1 MSSDLSE
8 FFPSIN
14 YPIDLPDGY
23 TQKDLMLYLQSFAL
37 EGSNGDELRNYLKDD
52 LERFLHTLQLVPQP
66 PSGPATS
73 KLLEI
78 GANPYFMSML
88 LEKFSGYQCFY
99 TNYFGNSGNR
109 GKQVMRRLEGDESI
123 NFEYVECNVD
133 IDEIPYQETFDVILF
148 CEVLEHLIVDPMEAL
163 RRIKDKL
170 APGGTLIL
178 TTPNVNRLEN
188 ISKML
193 CGANIYDPYS
203 AYGVYGRH
211 NREYNKHELSLLMQ
225 QCGFD
230 IEIMYT
236 SDVHENHAPNF
247 LDPDKY
253 KSIIFDVNNRELD
266 LGQYIFTRASNSD
279 DFRPEKPEYL
289 YRSYS

>member
-1 MSSDLSE
+1 
-8 FFPSIN
+8 
-14 YPIDLPDGY
+14 
-23 TQKDLMLYLQSFAL
+23 
-37 EGSNGDELRNYLKDD
+37 
-52 LERFLHTLQLVPQP
+52 
-66 PSGPATS
+66 
-73 KLLEI
+73 
-78 GANPYFMSML
+78 
-88 LEKFSGYQCFY
+88 
-99 TNYFGNSGNR
+99 
-109 GKQVMRRLEGDESI
+109 MRRLEGDESI

-193 CGANIYDPYS
+193 CGSNIYDPYS
-203 AYGVYGRH
+203 GYGVYGRH
-211 NREYNKHELSLLMQ
+211 NREYNKHELMLLME

-230 IEIMYT
+230 VEIMYT
-236 SDVHENHAPNF
+236 SDVHENHAPDF

-253 KSIIFDVNNRELD
+253 KSIIFNIKNRELD
-266 LGQYIFTRASNSD
+266 LGQYIFARASNSGE
-279 DFRPEKPEYL
+279 FRPGKPEYL